1 MALPWSCVVQGRH
14 GPTPS
19 VQRTWTPLLP
29 IWGSCQESL
38 TLEIHLIDSGIG
50 KTDWSRIP
58 SAVGRTKV
66 MGTGLWKQKEE
77 ARTFVWREELESP
90 VRVEAERALTSK
102 GHMLFIILS
111 RLDYTLKALWPLSQA
126 PGSNYPGPHLPRRKN
141 GIWLSQ
147 TDFTLTRLASSFS
160 HELKGM
166 QVVEGTMAVEIHPLG
181 FHHCFMR
188 YNSLKFDHQQLTPL
202 HRLSW

>member
-1 MALPWSCVVQGRH
+1 MALPWSCVVQGLH

-38 TLEIHLIDSGIG
+38 TLEIHLIDSEFG
-50 KTDWSRIP
+50 KRDWSRIP

-66 MGTGLWKQKEE
+66 MGTGLWETAGGGEDFCLKGRTGESCQIWGWESSDKQ
-77 ARTFVWREELESP
+77 RTHAVYNL
-90 VRVEAERALTSK
+90 K
-102 GHMLFIILS
+102 LS

-126 PGSNYPGPHLPRRKN
+126 PGSNYPGPHLPRREN
-141 GIWLSQ
+141 CIWLSE
-147 TDFTLTRLASSFS
+147 TDFTLSRLSSSFS

-166 QVVEGTMAVEIHPLG
+166 QG
-181 FHHCFMR
+181 
-188 YNSLKFDHQQLTPL
+188 
-202 HRLSW
+202 